1 MSWVQNVTPNTSVTD
16 APGWC
21 LRFTQSVYGA
31 PAAYS
36 CATEAW
42 QATGQKYG
50 HREMPL
56 VSVPVWFSWVGTI
69 QGETRDW
76 GHACAWVPGLG
87 FLTSPLTW
95 GAPGQQVYG
104 TLEEIERILGATYV
118 GYSADLN
125 GLQIAI
131 YTEDAPAPAP
141 VPVAPAV
148 TTYTV
153 QAGDTLWG
161 VATTYYGDGTRYPE
175 IYEANLSTIGG
186 DPNLI
191 LPGQILTIPGV

>member
-1 MSWVQNVTPNTSVTD
+1 MSWSQNVSPNLSVTD

-42 QATGQKYG
+42 EATGQKYG
-50 HREMPL
+50 TRSMPP
-56 VSVPVWFSWVGTI
+56 VSVPVWFSWIGTI
-69 QGETRDW
+69 DGQTRDW
-76 GHACAWVPGLG
+76 GHTCAWVPGVG
-87 FLTSPLTW
+87 FLTSPLQW
-95 GAPGQQVYG
+95 GAAGQQVYG
-104 TLEEIERILGATYV
+104 SIEEIEQILGAQFV
-118 GYSADLN
+118 GFSADLN
-125 GLQIAI
+125 GLQIAT
-131 YTEDAPAPAP
+131 YTEDAPA
-141 VPVAPAV
+141 PVAPAV

-161 VATTYYGDGTRYPE
+161 VATAYYGDGTRYPE